1 MILHVFPNP
10 IWTSIA
16 CYGNI
21 ALMVFRSWKQKNTL
35 HSLFLFSSFNRV
47 WAILRSLTSSPFLLI
62 CPPPLSPLIGI
73 PAWASMGTQR
83 HQAQWLHLIHSSDFK
98 ELFLFLDGEV
108 TYPLPQK
115 PKIRDGQINVYD
127 GQINVYESYSLLF
140 ILPICPHLKTL
151 CKVLATGRAVNCGG
165 VLCDE

>member
-115 PKIRDGQINVYD
+115 PKIRVVNR
-127 GQINVYESYSLLF
+127 
-140 ILPICPHLKTL
+140 LKYF
-151 CKVLATGRAVNCGG
+151 GRSNKC
-165 VLCDE
+165 L